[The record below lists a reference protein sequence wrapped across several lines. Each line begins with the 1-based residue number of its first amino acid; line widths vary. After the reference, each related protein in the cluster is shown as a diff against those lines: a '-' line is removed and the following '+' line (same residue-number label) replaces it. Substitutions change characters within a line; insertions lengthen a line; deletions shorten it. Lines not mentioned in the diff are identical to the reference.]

1 MVKQKVAVIFGGC
14 SSEHE
19 VSRVSA
25 RNVINNLDKE
35 KYEVFPLG
43 ITKGGQWFLYSG
55 DIKKLDNGDWE
66 KSNVHK
72 AIISP
77 DAGDKCIFVF
87 KGNTVERINIELHF

>member
-35 KYEVFPLG
+35 KYEV
-43 ITKGGQWFLYSG
+43 SR
-55 DIKKLDNGDWE
+55 WE
-66 KSNVHK
+66 
-72 AIISP
+72 
-77 DAGDKCIFVF
+77 
-87 KGNTVERINIELHF
+87 